1 MEVLHQSRFDHA
13 VDRFTRLNEEI
24 FLILRTG
31 VQSPAHVDVYDFND
45 LAVVKD
51 VIALPAGKS
60 PLGMEAC
67 SVSNCVYV
75 LCQDLE
81 SNGLYRLVLRI
92 KKNGEHR
99 FNISPWISDINLVA
113 SSISV
118 FPNGIL
124 SLALGCDPVALRNYD
139 TNGTLVL
146 YASVHGL
153 GFVDRVMQ
161 KANGNLVLA
170 SQSGDK
176 NRRVLTEIDADGKA
190 VRQHVS
196 SLDGDMSTVV
206 YAYGRDRM
214 LITDPIDGC
223 ELLDSEF
230 NSLDFEGRQ
239 LTENMHIDFSEYNGE
254 RNEFVSIG
262 FCVSDLGDLD
272 PTFTTFRFTEE

>member
-1 MEVLHQSRFDHA
+1 MEVFYQSRFDHA

-170 SQSGDK
+170 SQSVDK
-176 NRRVLTEIDADGKA
+176 NRRVLTEIDADGKV